1 MRLPRPAALPAAVL
15 ALAALAA
22 ALPAQAEQASSGSAG
37 VFQAS
42 INAARAH
49 AGLAT
54 LSVDPVL
61 TAAAQAYAVEMAQT
75 GHVSHVGLDG
85 SHLQDRAFRAG
96 CGGGWMAE
104 NLAWGQDSTED
115 VFVGWMSS
123 PSHHVNMMGPNY
135 RVYGLAQAN
144 GMWVMMLADG
154 C

>member
-1 MRLPRPAALPAAVL
+1 MPLPHLLAVLVTLAAGLPAL
-15 ALAALAA
+15 APDA
-22 ALPAQAEQASSGSAG
+22 AQAQASSSSGG
-37 VFQAS
+37 VFEAS
-42 INAARAH
+42 LNAARAQS
-49 AGLAT
+49 GLAT

-75 GHVSHVGLDG
+75 GRVSHVGVDG
-85 SHLQDRAFRAG
+85 SHLQDRAWRAG
-96 CGGGWMAE
+96 CAGGWMAE

-123 PSHHVNMMGPNY
+123 PRHQVNMMGPNY
-135 RVYGLAQAN
+135 RVYGLAQAS